1 MKGEKSDCNNSPGFL
16 ATCAGAIGVSCLSRF
31 IFAEIKMNE
40 TPQSAEQLP
49 VVPIRRGDFL
59 RLLLRRDKTPVAIL
73 IVAGIV
79 GTLAGLVGVAFEKAV
94 NWVQAERL
102 SLLTH
107 PPGWI
112 AWPLAFVLS
121 ALLAVIG
128 YWLVRRFAPEAAGS
142 GIPEIEGALEELR
155 PVRWWRVI
163 PVKFIGGMG
172 TLGAGMVLGREGP
185 TVQLGGNIGRM
196 VLDLFRMRSTEAR
209 HSLLATGAAAGLS
222 AAFNAPLAGIL
233 FIIEEMRLQF
243 RYSLISIKA
252 VFIGVI
258 MSSIVFRLFNGEHAV
273 IEVGKLTIAPVNTLW
288 LYLLLGMLFGAVGVA
303 FNSLIFKTQDLF
315 QKLHGGVMKKALL
328 IGALLGGLCGILGM
342 IVPEAAG
349 GGFNLIPI
357 AAAGNYGPGIL
368 IFIFVARVVT
378 TLLCF
383 GSGAPGG
390 IFAPMLALGTLLGT
404 AFGMVSAALFPAYH
418 LEAGTFAI
426 AGMGALF
433 AASVRAPLTG
443 IVLVLEMTDNYQLI
457 LAMII
462 TCLGA
467 TLMAQFLGGKPLY
480 SSLLARTL
488 AKQQQQQDAQ
498 ASGAQSAKQGA

>member
-1 MKGEKSDCNNSPGFL
+1 
-16 ATCAGAIGVSCLSRF
+16 
-31 IFAEIKMNE
+31 MN
-40 TPQSAEQLP
+40 PLQSSFEARQIARL
-49 VVPIRRGDFL
+49 RRGDAVR
-59 RLLLRRDKTPVAIL
+59 RLIRQDKTPAAIL
-73 IVAGIV
+73 FMAALV
-79 GTLAGLVGVAFEKAV
+79 GTLAGLAGVAFEKAV
-94 NWVQAERL
+94 NWMQQNRL
-102 SLLTH
+102 AMLAQVADRSV
-107 PPGWI
+107 I
-112 AWPLAFVLS
+112 VWPAAFISS
-121 ALLAVIG
+121 ALLAMVG
-128 YWLVRRFAPEAAGS
+128 YYLVRRFAPEAGGS

-196 VLDLFRMRSTEAR
+196 ILDIFRLRGAEAR
-209 HSLLATGAAAGLS
+209 HTLLATGAAAGLS

-233 FIIEEMRLQF
+233 FIIEEMRPQF

-258 MSSIVFRLFNGEHAV
+258 MSSVVFRIFNGENAV
-273 IEVGKLTIAPVNTLW
+273 IEVGRLANAPVNTLW
-288 LYLLLGMLFGAVGVA
+288 LYLVLGMVFGIVGVL
-303 FNSLIFKTQDLF
+303 FNSLVFRTQDMF
-315 QKLHGGVMKKALL
+315 QRIHGGEIKKWVL
-328 IGALLGGLCGILGM
+328 IGGLLGGICGVLGL
-342 IVPEAAG
+342 IQPAAAG

-357 AAAGNYGPGIL
+357 AAAGNYTLGML
-368 IFIFVARVVT
+368 LFIFIARVIT

-383 GSGAPGG
+383 SSGAPGG

-404 AFGMVSAALFPAYH
+404 AFGMAGAAWFPAYH
-418 LEAGTFAI
+418 LDVGTFAI

-457 LAMII
+457 LPMII

-467 TLMAQFLGGKPLY
+467 TLLAQFLGGKPLY
-480 SSLLARTL
+480 SSILARTL
-488 AKQQQQQDAQ
+488 ARQEAAMRAKAQ
-498 ASGAQSAKQGA
+498 PGPAGENT

>member
-1 MKGEKSDCNNSPGFL
+1 MHQTTSSSSSD
-16 ATCAGAIGVSCLSRF
+16 
-31 IFAEIKMNE
+31 
-40 TPQSAEQLP
+40 QLN
-49 VVPIRRGDFL
+49 VVPARRGDFL
-59 RLLLRRDKTPVAIL
+59 RLLLRRDKTPVIVL
-73 IVAGIV
+73 IMAGIV
-79 GTLAGLVGVAFEKAV
+79 GLLAGLVGVAFEKAV
-94 NWVQAERL
+94 HTVNLWRL
-102 SLLTH
+102 AMLSGVEKHWILLF
-107 PPGWI
+107 
-112 AWPLAFVLS
+112 PLAFILS
-121 ALLAVIG
+121 ALLAVVG
-128 YWLVRRFAPEAAGS
+128 YYLVRRFAPEASGS

-196 VLDLFRMRSTEAR
+196 VLDIFRMKSAEAR

-243 RYSLISIKA
+243 RYSVISIKA

-258 MSSIVFRLFNGEHAV
+258 MSSIVFRVFNGEHAV
-273 IEVGKLTIAPVNTLW
+273 IAVGKLSNSPVNTLW
-288 LYLLLGMLFGAVGVA
+288 LYLLLGMIFGIVGVA
-303 FNSLIFKTQDLF
+303 FNALIFKAQDMF
-315 QKLHGGVMKKALL
+315 QRFHGGNLKKILI
-328 IGALLGGLCGILGM
+328 IGAILGGVCGVLGV
-342 IVPEAAG
+342 IEPEAAG
-349 GGFNLIPI
+349 GGFELIPI
-357 AAAGNYGPGIL
+357 AAAGHYTVGTL
-368 IFIFVARVVT
+368 LFIFIARVAT

-404 AFGMVSAALFPAYH
+404 AFGMASASLFPAYH

-457 LAMII
+457 LPMII

-467 TLMAQFLGGKPLY
+467 TLLAQFLGGKPLY

-488 AKQQQQQDAQ
+488 EKQQQADDAAAAAANTPTDKQ
-498 ASGAQSAKQGA
+498 AHT

>member
-1 MKGEKSDCNNSPGFL
+1 MSG
-16 ATCAGAIGVSCLSRF
+16 
-31 IFAEIKMNE
+31 NE
-40 TPQSAEQLP
+40 ASSEQLK
-49 VVPIRRGDFL
+49 VVPARRGDFL
-59 RLLLRRDKTPVAIL
+59 RLLLRRDKTPVAVL
-73 IVAGIV
+73 VMAGIV
-79 GTLAGLVGVAFEKAV
+79 GALAGLVGVAFEKAV
-94 NWVQAERL
+94 NLIGSQRL
-102 SLLTH
+102 TILSAVDDY
-107 PPGWI
+107 WI
-112 AWPLAFVLS
+112 LAFPLAFLLS
-121 ALLAVIG
+121 AMLAVVG
-128 YWLVRRFAPEAAGS
+128 YYLVQRFAPEASGS

-196 VLDLFRMRSTEAR
+196 VLDIFRMKSAEAR

-243 RYSLISIKA
+243 RYTVISIKA

-258 MSSIVFRLFNGEHAV
+258 MSSIVFRIFNGEGAV
-273 IEVGKLTIAPVNTLW
+273 INVGKLANAPVETLW
-288 LYLLLGMLFGAVGVA
+288 LYLLLGMLFGVVGVL

-315 QKLHGGVMKKALL
+315 QRLHGGQMKKIL
-328 IGALLGGLCGILGM
+328 ITGAVLGGVCGVLGL
-342 IVPEAAG
+342 IEPEAAG
-349 GGFNLIPI
+349 GGFSLIPI
-357 AAAGNYGPGIL
+357 AAAGHYTVGML
-368 IFIFVARVVT
+368 LFIFITRIIT

-383 GSGAPGG
+383 ASGAPGG

-404 AFGMVSAALFPAYH
+404 AFGMASASFFPEYH
-418 LEAGTFAI
+418 LQAGTFAI

-457 LAMII
+457 LPMII

-467 TLMAQFLGGKPLY
+467 TLLAQFLGGTPLY
-480 SSLLARTL
+480 STLLSRVL
-488 AKQQQQQDAQ
+488 AKQQKQEDEAL
-498 ASGAQSAKQGA
+498 AAQSATQAAAKPTDT